1 MSASIPRELS
11 AGGGKVVQFSFDP
24 RGQRLNIYV
33 FLQMS
38 KTNKADSLQEI
49 KDSTIQEIL
58 LPRKRGRKDT
68 EKDSYHAALDMLATS
83 SAHDSGSDSIGE
95 NPMIKPTPPDA
106 HAHVKVGPKGKLVFS
121 TESIADENK
130 ELREMVKA
138 LQSQLAEASKSP
150 MDHPEPSPAK
160 DALTGGL
167 ESFLSEEQF
176 NSFCK
181 SVGAQIAAAVKP
193 GQISSI
199 SPVLPVHSDTSGPSK
214 ALTSH
219 VQAPGKES
227 TRVSQR
233 DILGTSM
240 GPVDSEDDLGD
251 FSSGEQEG

>member
-1 MSASIPRELS
+1 
-11 AGGGKVVQFSFDP
+11 
-24 RGQRLNIYV
+24 
-33 FLQMS
+33 
-38 KTNKADSLQEI
+38 
-49 KDSTIQEIL
+49 
-58 LPRKRGRKDT
+58 
-68 EKDSYHAALDMLATS
+68 
-83 SAHDSGSDSIGE
+83 
-95 NPMIKPTPPDA
+95 MIKPTPPDA

-181 SVGAQIAAAVKP
+181 SVGAQIAEAVKP
-193 GQISSI
+193 GQISTKPS
-199 SPVLPVHSDTSGPSK
+199 VLPVHSDTSGPSK

-227 TRVSQR
+227 TRVSQT
-233 DILGTSM
+233 DILGTPM